1 MRSASSVL
9 GLLGGAAAGLS
20 LLAFLLLA
28 FLLASVLLC
37 LAAVL
42 IFVDRL
48 EELL

>member
-20 LLAFLLLA
+20 LLLA